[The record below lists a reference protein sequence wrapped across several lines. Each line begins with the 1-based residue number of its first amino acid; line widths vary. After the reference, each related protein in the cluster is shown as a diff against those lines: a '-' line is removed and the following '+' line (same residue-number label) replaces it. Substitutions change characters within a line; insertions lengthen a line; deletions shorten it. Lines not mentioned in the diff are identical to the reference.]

1 MKILI
6 KHILFDFDGTI
17 VGSLELALQI
27 LNEMAE
33 KYHYQKVTMEDMQK
47 LKYMPL
53 TERFKQIGFPLH
65 KIPAMTMEC
74 AAMYKKEI
82 ASLKPVEGIRDVI
95 SSLKED
101 GYSLS
106 ILSSN
111 SMDNIAEFLR
121 RNNLELFDHI
131 YSANNLFGKD
141 KSINKFINQFGLKK
155 DEILYVG
162 DEMRDIDACKR
173 VGVKIVAVTWGYDPL
188 SLLKSGNPDY
198 IAETPEDIR
207 KAVIDLKSS

>member
-1 MKILI
+1 MT
-6 KHILFDFDGTI
+6 KHILFDFDGTL

-27 LNEMAE
+27 LNGMAG

-65 KIPAMTMEC
+65 KIPAMMMEC
-74 AAMYKKEI
+74 AAMYKQEI
-82 ASLKPVEGIRDVI
+82 AFLRPVEGIRNVI

-111 SMDNIAEFLR
+111 SVDNITEFLR

-141 KSINKFINQFGLKK
+141 KSISKFINQFGLKN

-188 SLLKSGNPDY
+188 PLLKSGKPND
-198 IAETPEDIR
+198 IVETPVDIR
-207 KAVIDLKSS
+207 KAVIHLK